1 MKIKFLG
8 TAAAEAFPAFFC
20 ACDNCKKARKSGG
33 KNIRSRS
40 QAIIND
46 DLLIDFP
53 PDSYYH
59 FERFNIDTL
68 KIKSCL
74 ITHSHCDHF
83 YIFDTN
89 VSLNGASHPPK
100 DWHGFTLCGSQ
111 DLEPHLQYILTTN
124 KGFFNY
130 NKIEPFK
137 PFNTAGYT
145 VTALKALHG
154 TENPYIYIVEKDG
167 KTILYAHDTD
177 IIPDDSMKYI
187 RENQFKFDLVS
198 MDCTEGAFEK
208 IPYVGHMCL
217 GSNLKLKEKLLNID
231 AIDDKTILVLNHFS
245 HNGLNATYDDFA
257 PVAAKEGFLTS
268 YDGMEIEI

>member
-46 DLLIDFP
+46 ELLIDFP
-53 PDSYYH
+53 CDSYYH
-59 FERFNIDTL
+59 FERFSLDWL
-68 KIKSCL
+68 KVKACI
-74 ITHSHCDHF
+74 ITHAHSDHF
-83 YIFDTN
+83 YMKDIN
-89 VSLNGASHPPK
+89 CSLNGCSHPQK
-100 DWHGFTLCGSQ
+100 DWHGFNLYGSC
-111 DLEPHLQYILTTN
+111 DLEGELEYIKKYN
-124 KGFFNY
+124 GGYFNF
-130 NKIEPFK
+130 NKIVAFK
-137 PFNTAGYT
+137 PFSVADYKI
-145 VTALKALHG
+145 TALKALHG

-177 IIPDDSMKYI
+177 IIPDDSMNYI
-187 RENQFKFDLVS
+187 RENKFKFDLVS

-245 HNGLNATYDDFA
+245 HNGLNATYDNFA